1 MDEAAKVEE
10 AAPEYVK
17 NVLRNHFK
25 KKMRDLGTY
34 ESSAMRSRARAMAAR
49 TWTGA
54 VPPM

>member
-25 KKMRDLGTY
+25 KKSEKSCNLSGPLT
-34 ESSAMRSRARAMAAR
+34 AKALFLRSR
-49 TWTGA
+49 
-54 VPPM
+54 